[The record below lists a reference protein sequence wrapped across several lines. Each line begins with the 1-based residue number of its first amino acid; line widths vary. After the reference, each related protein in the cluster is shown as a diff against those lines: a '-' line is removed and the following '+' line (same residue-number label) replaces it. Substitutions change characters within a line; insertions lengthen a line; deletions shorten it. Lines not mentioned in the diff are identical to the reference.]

1 LAGNNK
7 PLSLH
12 PAKEKEVKR
21 REKSGRKSSL
31 KSKAAV
37 KKKKK
42 KLAKRFGEKIKTVTF
57 ATPIKT
63 R

>member
-31 KSKAAV
+31 KSKGGSEKEE
-37 KKKKK
+37 KK
-42 KLAKRFGEKIKTVTF
+42 
-57 ATPIKT
+57 
-63 R
+63 